1 MSERATLPAGFVTKV
16 RLAARDPHPSIT
28 EAQLRAI
35 EADMELAKAEIMEM
49 NITVTW
55 MNKTAGAG
63 LEDES
68 SRTQEEAAAAAAA
81 GSENEEEAMA
91 TAAARSENEVEVE
104 GEEAEAAEEA
114 AAAAAVGSGEDG
126 DRDDAEHL
134 VCFSTFARVAAAIGF
149 CIVLAAG
156 MGCVHALRRRVEHR
170 VRSRRCRAIAAAA
183 STIFAFAALVV
194 LLPSSID
201 TRCWPAWSRRS

>member
-1 MSERATLPAGFVTKV
+1 MTKV

-91 TAAARSENEVEVE
+91 TAAARSENEEEVE
-104 GEEAEAAEEA
+104 GEEAEAEAEAAAA